1 MPLNHKAM
9 AKDRLVRG
17 LRLIREANRISPL
30 YTKKALRSYIM
41 ATFTD
46 LESAWN
52 FLEPLIPDLATRT
65 AMGNIISLANTL
77 SAAGVTSNGLPP
89 ASGTGTD
96 TTTGGAASDP
106 TTTVTNASAASAPT
120 TA

>member
-1 MPLNHKAM
+1 MPLNHKEM

-17 LRLIREANRISPL
+17 LRLIREANKISPL
-30 YTKKALRSYIM
+30 YTRKALRSYIM

-65 AMGNIISLANTL
+65 TMANIITIANTL
-77 SAAGVTSNGLPP
+77 SAAGVTPNGLPAP
-89 ASGTGTD
+89 Q
-96 TTTGGAASDP
+96 
-106 TTTVTNASAASAPT
+106 ASAPT
-120 TA
+120 TTTTDATSAAPTTA

>member
-30 YTKKALRSYIM
+30 YTQKALRSYIM

-52 FLEPLIPDLATRT
+52 FLDTLIPDAATT
-65 AMGNIISLANTL
+65 ATIGKIISLANTL
-77 SAAGVTSNGLPP
+77 SAAGVTPNGLPATPP
-89 ASGTGTD
+89 A
-96 TTTGGAASDP
+96 
-106 TTTVTNASAASAPT
+106 AP
-120 TA
+120 APVEPPPAQ